1 MKNLKRAFLLLTWI
15 FGAFFS
21 ITFWIAIGVLVA
33 LAITKPL
40 IIAVDTIIGI
50 LILSFIL
57 FLVSAILTYILDK
70 QVFQI

>member
-1 MKNLKRAFLLLTWI
+1 MKHLKKIFLLLTWV
-15 FGAFFS
+15 FGVFFS
-21 ITFWIAIGVLVA
+21 ISFWIAIGILIA

-40 IIAVDTIIGI
+40 IVAAETIVGI

-70 QVFQI
+70 